1 MSKKKDE
8 TVYTIQITGEQI
20 KTIRSVYMRIEQ
32 VYVHRG
38 VAEIIMDD
46 DKIERVSF
54 FECYFCHKATYG
66 RLSDIVHDKECII
79 PLAEKEFDA
88 LNGQFIKVLE
98 GEKPND

>member
-1 MSKKKDE
+1 MSKKQDK
-8 TVYTIQITGEQI
+8 TVYTVQITGEQI

-46 DKIERVSF
+46 GKVERVPF
-54 FECYFCHKATYG
+54 FECYFCHQGTYG
-66 RLSDIVHDKECII
+66 RLSDLAHTKDCTI
-79 PLAEKEFDA
+79 PLAEKEFDT

-98 GEKPND
+98 GEKA